1 MSGLILSPL
10 GVGGSIEGVGAE
22 DPVAG
27 SALDSEE
34 KEEKLETPGIFNE
47 MRLREPRFDSLVVP

>member
-1 MSGLILSPL
+1 MSGFILSPL
-10 GVGGSIEGVGAE
+10 GVGGSIEGIG
-22 DPVAG
+22 AG

-34 KEEKLETPGIFNE
+34 KEEKPETPGIFNE